1 MGIALICFVV
11 VLLLGIPIAFVLA
24 LTGMIHLAAID
35 LSYLAVVP
43 QRMFAGINS
52 SSLTC
57 IPFFIVAGELM
68 NGGGVTQKLMEFVKE
83 LVGYVKGGLAYA
95 TIVTAAILSAILGS
109 PNAVSSILCSVLLPD
124 LKKEGYDMEFG
135 GALIAASG
143 VLGPIIPPS
152 TTFVIFAT
160 LSGVSVKGLFM
171 AGIIPGIL
179 IAISY
184 VFVVALYVRRKGLP
198 RAIDHIAPRR
208 LLRSFVQAIPALV
221 VPLVIVGGVMT
232 GAFTPTESG
241 AVSCVAAV
249 LAGMIYRSFDFKH
262 LPQML
267 LRAGSTSAAIL
278 FIIAAGNILGYSLEV
293 DNIPSRVAAAVLSW
307 TSSKALIIL
316 LLLAVMIVVGCLM
329 EATAAIT
336 IFTPVMMTI
345 VTAIGMD
352 GLHFGLV
359 FCIMMTIALITPPV
373 GMLLFVTSNIS
384 KIELTKLNRAI
395 LPFCLAAFAVTF
407 ALAYLPDVALFVP
420 RLFGYGG

>member
-1 MGIALICFVV
+1 MTAALIIFV
-11 VLLLGIPIAFVLA
+11 LTLFLGVPIAFVLA
-24 LTGMIHLAAID
+24 LTGVIHLGMIN
-35 LSYLAVVP
+35 LSYLSVIS

-52 SSLTC
+52 SGLTC

-68 NGGGVTQKLMEFVKE
+68 NGGGITRKLMDFVKE

-95 TIVTAAILSAILGS
+95 TVVTAAILSAILGS
-109 PNAVSSILCSVLLPD
+109 PNAVSSILCTVMLPD
-124 LKKEGYDMEFG
+124 LKKDGYEEEFG

-171 AGIIPGIL
+171 AGIVPGIL
-179 IAISY
+179 IAVSY
-184 VFVVALYVRRKGLP
+184 AVVVALYVRRHNLP
-198 RAIDHIAPRR
+198 RAIDHIDAQR
-208 LLRSFVQAIPALV
+208 LGKSFVVAIPALI
-221 VPLVIVGGVMT
+221 VPLVIVGGVMM

-241 AVSCVAAV
+241 AVACVAAI
-249 LAGMIYRSFDFKH
+249 LAGMFYRSFDFKNV
-262 LPQML
+262 PQML
-267 LRAGSTSAAIL
+267 LRAGSSSAAIL

-293 DNIPSRVAAAVLSW
+293 DNIPSRVTAAVL
-307 TSSKALIIL
+307 ALTTNKYVIIL
-316 LLLAVMIVVGCLM
+316 LLLLVMIVVGCLM

-352 GLHFGLV
+352 SLHFGLV

-373 GMLLFVTSNIS
+373 GMVLFVTSNIS
-384 KIELTKLNRAI
+384 KIELTRLNKAI
-395 LPFCLAAFAVTF
+395 LPFCAAAFVVTF
-407 ALAYLPDVALFVP
+407 ALAYLPDVALWVP
-420 RLFGYGG
+420 RMFGYAG

>member
-1 MGIALICFVV
+1 MGIALACFAA
-11 VLLLGIPIAFVLA
+11 VLLLGMPIAFVLA
-24 LTGMIHLAAID
+24 VTGMIHLGAID

-68 NGGGVTQKLMEFVKE
+68 NGGGVTQRLMEFVKE

-124 LKKEGYDMEFG
+124 LKKDGYDMEFG

-171 AGIIPGIL
+171 AGIIPGLL
-179 IAISY
+179 IAAAY
-184 VFVVALYVRRKGLP
+184 AVVVALYVQKKKLP
-198 RAIDHIAPRR
+198 RTVAR
-208 LLRSFVQAIPALV
+208 LNIGRLFRSFVKAIPALI

-241 AVSCVAAV
+241 AVACVAAV
-249 LAGMIYRSFDFKH
+249 AAGAIYRSFDFKG
-262 LPQML
+262 LPKML
-267 LRAGSTSAAIL
+267 LRAGSASAAIL
-278 FIIAAGNILGYSLEV
+278 FIIATGNILGYSLEV
-293 DNIPSRVAAAVLSW
+293 DNIPSRVAGAVLSL
-307 TSSKALIIL
+307 TSNQHIVIL
-316 LLLAVMIVVGCLM
+316 LLLLVMIVVGCLM

-345 VTAIGMD
+345 VAAIGMD
-352 GLHFGLV
+352 SLHFGLV
-359 FCIMMTIALITPPV
+359 FCMMMTIALITPPV
-373 GMLLFVTSNIS
+373 GMVLFVTSNIS
-384 KIELTKLNRAI
+384 KIELSKLNRAV
-395 LPFCLAAFAVTF
+395 LPFCAAALIVTF

-420 RLFGYGG
+420 RLFGYGA

>member
-1 MGIALICFVV
+1 MTIALICFVV
-11 VLLLGIPIAFVLA
+11 TLLVGVPIAFVLA
-24 LTGMIHLAAID
+24 LTGILHLGAID
-35 LSYLAVVP
+35 WSYLAVVP

-68 NGGGVTQKLMEFVKE
+68 NGGGVTKRLMEFVKE

-95 TIVTAAILSAILGS
+95 TIVTSAILSAILGS

-124 LKKEGYDMEFG
+124 LKKDGYDMEFG

-179 IAISY
+179 IAVAY
-184 VFVVALYVRRKGLP
+184 AVVVALYVRKKQLP
-198 RAIDHIAPRR
+198 RAIDHINGKR
-208 LLRSFVQAIPALV
+208 LLSTFLKAIPALV

-241 AVSCVAAV
+241 AVSCVAAIV
-249 LAGMIYRSFDFKH
+249 AGMIYRSFDFKQ

-293 DNIPSRVAAAVLSW
+293 DNIPSRVASAVLAW
-307 TSSKALIIL
+307 TSNENLIIL
-316 LLLAVMIVVGCLM
+316 LLLLVMIVIGCLM

-336 IFTPVMMTI
+336 IFTPVMMNI

-352 GLHFGLV
+352 PLHFGLV

-384 KIELTKLNRAI
+384 KIELTRLNRAI
-395 LPFCLAAFAVTF
+395 LPFCLAALVVTF
-407 ALAYLPDVALFVP
+407 ALAYLPDVALFFP
-420 RLFGYGG
+420 RLFGYGA

>member
-1 MGIALICFVV
+1 MTIALLCFVV
-11 VLLLGIPIAFVLA
+11 TLLLGVPIAFVLA
-24 LTGMIHLAAID
+24 FTGILHLGAID

-68 NGGGVTQKLMEFVKE
+68 NGGGVTKRLMEFVKE

-95 TIVTAAILSAILGS
+95 TIVTSAILSAILGS
-109 PNAVSSILCSVLLPD
+109 PNAVSSILCSVMLPD
-124 LKKEGYDMEFG
+124 LEKNGYDMEFG

-160 LSGVSVKGLFM
+160 LSGVSVKGLFV
-171 AGIIPGIL
+171 AGIVPGIL
-179 IAISY
+179 IAAAY
-184 VFVVALYVRRKGLP
+184 AAVVAIYVRKKNLP
-198 RAIDHIAPRR
+198 RAIDHINLRR
-208 LLRSFVQAIPALV
+208 LGASFVRAIPALI

-241 AVSCVAAV
+241 AVSCVAAI
-249 LAGMIYRSFDFKH
+249 LAGVFYRSFDFKKI
-262 LPQML
+262 PQML
-267 LRAGSTSAAIL
+267 LRAGSISAAIL
-278 FIIAAGNILGYSLEV
+278 FIIAAGNLMGYSLEV
-293 DNIPSRVAAAVLSW
+293 DNIPSRVAAAVLTW
-307 TSSKALIIL
+307 TSSKELIIL
-316 LLLAVMIVVGCLM
+316 LLLAVMIAVGCLM

-336 IFTPVMMTI
+336 IFTPVMMSI

-352 GLHFGLV
+352 PLHFGLV

-384 KIELTKLNRAI
+384 KIELTRLNKAI
-395 LPFCLAAFAVTF
+395 LPFCAAAFIVTF
-407 ALAYLPDVALFVP
+407 SLAFLPDVALFLP
-420 RLFGYGG
+420 RLFGYGV

>member
-1 MGIALICFVV
+1 MAIALVCFVV
-11 VLLLGIPIAFVLA
+11 ALLLGMPIAFVLA
-24 LTGMIHLAAID
+24 LTGVIHLGAID
-35 LSYLAVVP
+35 WSYLAVVP

-68 NGGGVTQKLMEFVKE
+68 NGGGVTKKLMEFVKE

-95 TIVTAAILSAILGS
+95 TIVTSAILSAILGS

-124 LKKEGYDMEFG
+124 LEKDGYDMEFG

-171 AGIIPGIL
+171 GGIIPGIL

-184 VFVVALYVRRKGLP
+184 AVVVAIYVRKKGLP
-198 RAIDHIAPRR
+198 RAIDHLDGKR
-208 LLRSFVQAIPALV
+208 LLKTFVAAIPALV

-241 AVSCVAAV
+241 AVSCVAAII
-249 LAGMIYRSFDFKH
+249 AGMIYRSFDFKR
-262 LPQML
+262 LPQMF

-293 DNIPSRVAAAVLSW
+293 DMIPSRVAEMVLSW
-307 TSSKALIIL
+307 TTNKNLIIL
-316 LLLAVMIVVGCLM
+316 LLLLVMIGVGCLM

-352 GLHFGLV
+352 PLHFGLV

-384 KIELTKLNRAI
+384 KIELRKINKAI
-395 LPFCLAAFAVTF
+395 LPFCVVAFVVTF
-407 ALAYLPDVALFVP
+407 ALAYLPDVALLVP
-420 RLFGYGG
+420 RMFGYGS